1 MLNNKILS
9 YLGKISYG
17 VYVYQGV
24 FLKTGP
30 GSDLFIQQF
39 PQNVVLTAITAI
51 LSFEL
56 IEKRFLLLKKKL

>member
-1 MLNNKILS
+1 
-9 YLGKISYG
+9 
-17 VYVYQGV
+17 VYVYQGL

-39 PQNVVLTAITAI
+39 PQNVLLTGITAI

-56 IEKRFLLLKKKL
+56 IEKRFLTLKKKL